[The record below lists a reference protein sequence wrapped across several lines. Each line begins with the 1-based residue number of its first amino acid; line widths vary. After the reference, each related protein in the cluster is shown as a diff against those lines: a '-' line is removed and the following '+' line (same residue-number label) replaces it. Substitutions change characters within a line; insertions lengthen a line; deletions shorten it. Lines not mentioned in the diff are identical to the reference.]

1 MPIDP
6 SSLRKEYTAAGL
18 LEESAGFDPFA
29 LFDRWFHEA
38 VAAEVREPTAMTL
51 ATSNRQGSPS
61 ARIVLMKGYDERGI
75 IFYTNYESH
84 KANDLAENPQ
94 AALLFFWAELERQ
107 VRIEGSI
114 TKTSRK
120 ESDEYFQSRPL
131 ESRIGAH
138 ASNQSKKIESRE
150 VLTQKVRE
158 IEAKFGS
165 SVPIPD
171 QWGGYILNPKK
182 MEFWQG
188 RPARLHD
195 RILFSKS
202 DTGWLRERLSP

>member
-171 QWGGYILNPKK
+171 Q
-182 MEFWQG
+182 
-188 RPARLHD
+188 
-195 RILFSKS
+195 
-202 DTGWLRERLSP
+202 

>member
-1 MPIDP
+1 
-6 SSLRKEYTAAGL
+6 
-18 LEESAGFDPFA
+18 
-29 LFDRWFHEA
+29 
-38 VAAEVREPTAMTL
+38 EPTAMTL

-202 DTGWLRERLSP
+202 DAGWLRERLSP